1 LNFTPKTHPPLPPE
15 ISIVNNNESLLPD
28 AGLFYIDNFLSSQK
42 ANALFYALKQEIV
55 WQSPQIR
62 MFGKWV
68 NQPRLLAWQASGIFP
83 YRYSGQTLQAEP
95 FHPLIELLCLEI
107 NAFCQTKFNSVLLNY
122 YRSGNDS
129 MGWHSDNEPELG
141 TNPIIASISLGAVR
155 DFQLKQI
162 HPPYSLK
169 TYKLEQGSLLIMGE
183 NVQDLYKHALPKRAH
198 AEPRINLT
206 FREIKFT

>member
-1 LNFTPKTHPPLPPE
+1 MP
-15 ISIVNNNESLLPD
+15 VNTEESLLTD
-28 AGLFYIDNFLSSQK
+28 AGLFYFNNFLSAQK
-42 ANALFYALKQEIV
+42 SDELFATLKEEIK

-68 NQPRLLAWQASGIFP
+68 NQPRLLAWQASGNFP

-95 FHPLIELLCLEI
+95 FHPLVELLCLEI
-107 NAFCQTKFNSVLLNY
+107 NAFCQTKFNAVLLNY
-122 YRSGNDS
+122 YRSGKDS

-141 TNPIIASISLGAVR
+141 TNPIIASVSLGAVR

-162 HPPYSLK
+162 HPPYTLK
-169 TYKLEQGSLLIMGE
+169 TYKLESGSLLIMGE
-183 NVQDLYKHALPKRAH
+183 NVQRFYKHALPKRAH

-206 FREIKFT
+206 FRYHQFRN